1 MKDKK
6 PDLQTK
12 VNRYDKILSILSYLV
27 IFSMIVL
34 VTGCIML
41 AIPSEVIEK
50 PAIVISSVGAGMFL
64 ILGAF
69 WVIILV
75 LIKKDMDYYVNLYLQ
90 ERQEQEERDRETFKQ
105 E

>member
-1 MKDKK
+1 MKDK
-6 PDLQTK
+6 LQTK
-12 VNRYDKILSILSYLV
+12 VNRYDKMLSILSYLV

-41 AIPSEVIEK
+41 AIPSDTIEK
-50 PAIVISSVGAGMFL
+50 SAIVISSVGAGMFL

-90 ERQEQEERDRETFKQ
+90 ERKEQEERDKEAFKQ

>member
-1 MKDKK
+1 MKDK
-6 PDLQTK
+6 LQTK

-75 LIKKDMDYYVNLYLQ
+75 LIKRDMDFYVSLYLQ
-90 ERQEQEERDRETFKQ
+90 ERKEQEERDRETFKQ

>member
-1 MKDKK
+1 MKDK
-6 PDLQTK
+6 LQTK

-34 VTGCIML
+34 ITGCIML

-64 ILGAF
+64 ILGAI

-75 LIKKDMDYYVNLYLQ
+75 LIKKDMDFYVTLYLQ
-90 ERQEQEERDRETFKQ
+90 ERKEQEERDREAFKQ

>member
-1 MKDKK
+1 MKDK
-6 PDLQTK
+6 LQTK
-12 VNRYDKILSILSYLV
+12 ANRYDKILSILSYLV

-41 AIPSEVIEK
+41 AIPSDTIEK
-50 PAIVISSVGAGMFL
+50 AAIVVSSVGAVMFL

-75 LIKKDMDYYVNLYLQ
+75 QIKRDMDFYVNLYLQ
-90 ERQEQEERDRETFKQ
+90 ERKEQEEKDKEKYEGNR
-105 E
+105 

>member
-1 MKDKK
+1 MKDK
-6 PDLQTK
+6 LQTK

-34 VTGCIML
+34 VTGFIML
-41 AIPSEVIEK
+41 AIPSDTIEK

-75 LIKKDMDYYVNLYLQ
+75 LIKKDMDFYVNLYLQ
-90 ERQEQEERDRETFKQ
+90 ERKEQEEKDRETFKH

>member
-1 MKDKK
+1 
-6 PDLQTK
+6 
-12 VNRYDKILSILSYLV
+12 
-27 IFSMIVL
+27 MIVL

-41 AIPSEVIEK
+41 AIPSDTIEK
-50 PAIVISSVGAGMFL
+50 SAIVISSVGAGMFL

-90 ERQEQEERDRETFKQ
+90 ERKEQEERDKEAFKQ

>member
-1 MKDKK
+1 MKDK
-6 PDLQTK
+6 LQTK

-41 AIPSEVIEK
+41 AIPSDTIEK
-50 PAIVISSVGAGMFL
+50 AAIVVSSVGAGMFL

-75 LIKKDMDYYVNLYLQ
+75 LIKRDMEFFTALYLQ
-90 ERQEQEERDRETFKQ
+90 ERKEQEERDRETFKH

>member
-1 MKDKK
+1 MKDK
-6 PDLQTK
+6 LQTK

-75 LIKKDMDYYVNLYLQ
+75 LIKRDMDFYVNLYLK
-90 ERQEQEERDRETFKQ
+90 ERKEQEEKDRETFKQ

>member
-1 MKDKK
+1 MKEKK

-41 AIPSEVIEK
+41 AVPSEVIEK

-90 ERQEQEERDRETFKQ
+90 ERKEQEERDREAFKQ

>member
-6 PDLQTK
+6 PDLKTK
-12 VNRYDKILSILSYLV
+12 VNKYDKILSILSYLV

-41 AIPSEVIEK
+41 AVPSDTIEK
-50 PAIVISSVGAGMFL
+50 AAIVLSSVGAGMFL

-75 LIKKDMDYYVNLYLQ
+75 LIKKDMDFYVSLYLQ
-90 ERQEQEERDRETFKQ
+90 ERKEQEEKDREAFKQ

>member
-1 MKDKK
+1 MKDK
-6 PDLQTK
+6 LQTK
-12 VNRYDKILSILSYLV
+12 VDRYDKILSILSYLV

-75 LIKKDMDYYVNLYLQ
+75 LIKKDMDFYVNLYLQ
-90 ERQEQEERDRETFKQ
+90 ERKEQEEKDRETFKQ

>member
-1 MKDKK
+1 MKDK
-6 PDLQTK
+6 LQTK

-75 LIKKDMDYYVNLYLQ
+75 LIKRDMDFYVSLYLQ
-90 ERQEQEERDRETFKQ
+90 ERKEQEEKDRETFKQ

>member
-1 MKDKK
+1 MKDK
-6 PDLQTK
+6 LQTK

-34 VTGCIML
+34 ITGCIML
-41 AIPSEVIEK
+41 AVPSDTIEK
-50 PAIVISSVGAGMFL
+50 AAIVLSCVGAGMFL

-75 LIKKDMDYYVNLYLQ
+75 MIKKDMDFYVTRYLQ
-90 ERQEQEERDRETFKQ
+90 ERKEQEEKDRETFKQ

>member
-1 MKDKK
+1 MKDKS
-6 PDLQTK
+6 DLQTK
-12 VNRYDKILSILSYLV
+12 VNRYDKMLSILSYLV

-75 LIKKDMDYYVNLYLQ
+75 LIKKDMDFYVSLYLQ
-90 ERQEQEERDRETFKQ
+90 ERKEQEERDREAFKQ

>member
-1 MKDKK
+1 MKDK
-6 PDLQTK
+6 LQTK

-75 LIKKDMDYYVNLYLQ
+75 LIKRDMDFYVNLYLQ
-90 ERQEQEERDRETFKQ
+90 ERKEQEEKDKETFKQ

>member
-1 MKDKK
+1 MKDK
-6 PDLQTK
+6 LQTK

-34 VTGCIML
+34 ITGCIML
-41 AIPSEVIEK
+41 AVPSDTIET
-50 PAIVISSVGAGMFL
+50 ASIVISSVGAGMFL

-75 LIKKDMDYYVNLYLQ
+75 LIKKDMEFFTALYLQ
-90 ERQEQEERDRETFKQ
+90 EREEQEEKDKERYEENR
-105 E
+105 

>member
-1 MKDKK
+1 MKDK
-6 PDLQTK
+6 LQTK

-41 AIPSEVIEK
+41 SIPSDTIEK

-75 LIKKDMDYYVNLYLQ
+75 LIKRDMDFYVNLYLQ
-90 ERQEQEERDRETFKQ
+90 ERKEQEEKDKERYEENR
-105 E
+105 

>member
-1 MKDKK
+1 MKDK
-6 PDLQTK
+6 LQTK

-41 AIPSEVIEK
+41 AIPSDTIEK

-75 LIKKDMDYYVNLYLQ
+75 LIKRDMDFYVNLYLQ
-90 ERQEQEERDRETFKQ
+90 ERKEQEEKDREKY
-105 E
+105 EGNR

>member
-1 MKDKK
+1 MKDK
-6 PDLQTK
+6 LQTK

-41 AIPSEVIEK
+41 GIPSDTIEK
-50 PAIVISSVGAGMFL
+50 PAIVVSSVGAGMFL

-75 LIKKDMDYYVNLYLQ
+75 LIKRDMDFYVSLYLQ
-90 ERQEQEERDRETFKQ
+90 ERKEQEEKDRETFKQ

>member
-1 MKDKK
+1 MKDK
-6 PDLQTK
+6 LQTK

-75 LIKKDMDYYVNLYLQ
+75 LIKRDMEFFTALYLQ
-90 ERQEQEERDRETFKQ
+90 ERKEQEEKDKETFKQ

>member
-1 MKDKK
+1 MKDK
-6 PDLQTK
+6 LQTK

-75 LIKKDMDYYVNLYLQ
+75 LIKRDMDFYVNLYLQ
-90 ERQEQEERDRETFKQ
+90 ERKEQEEKDRETFKQ

>member
-1 MKDKK
+1 MKDK
-6 PDLQTK
+6 LQTK

-34 VTGCIML
+34 ITGCIML
-41 AIPSEVIEK
+41 AIPSDTIET
-50 PAIVISSVGAGMFL
+50 ASIVLSCVGAGMFL

-75 LIKKDMDYYVNLYLQ
+75 MIKKDMDFYVALYLQ
-90 ERQEQEERDRETFKQ
+90 ERKEQEERDRETFKQ

>member
-1 MKDKK
+1 MRDKI
-6 PDLQTK
+6 QTK

-75 LIKKDMDYYVNLYLQ
+75 LIKRDMDFYVNLYLQ
-90 ERQEQEERDRETFKQ
+90 ERKEQEEKDRETFKQ

>member
-1 MKDKK
+1 MKDK
-6 PDLQTK
+6 LQTK

-75 LIKKDMDYYVNLYLQ
+75 LIKRDMDFYVNLYLQ
-90 ERQEQEERDRETFKQ
+90 ERKEQEERDRETFKQ